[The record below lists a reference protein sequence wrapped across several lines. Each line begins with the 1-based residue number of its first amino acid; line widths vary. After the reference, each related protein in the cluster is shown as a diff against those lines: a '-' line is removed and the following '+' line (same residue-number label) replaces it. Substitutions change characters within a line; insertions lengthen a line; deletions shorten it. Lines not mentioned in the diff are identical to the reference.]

1 MKLNPDWLGLPQT
14 QTLIKAFADVGKA
27 NKLRFV
33 GGAVRDALLGI
44 KAEDIDAATSLLPEE
59 ITKLLEKI
67 GIRVIPTG
75 IKHGTVTAVIDG
87 KPFEITTLRSD
98 ISCDGRHAEVAFT
111 DSWQDDAARRD
122 FTMNALYL
130 GTDGELFDYF
140 GGIEDARTGRVRFI
154 GNPKER
160 ITEDY
165 LRILRFFRFF
175 AYYGKGEIDKDGLAA
190 CSEFA
195 EKISTLSGERI
206 QHEMLKLL
214 AAPAPTT
221 AVELMQKA
229 GILDHICG
237 FSCHTTLI
245 AGSVTINLAL
255 LLLSADI
262 SPVDALNILADRWRL
277 SNELKKYL
285 LLLINHIN
293 DISINLPL
301 TRQKHLLRILGAENF
316 STLIKLKQVLEPQH
330 DYQKMLNLAM
340 NWKIPI
346 ISVNGDDLIKSGFSE
361 GKELGKTLKK
371 LEMLW
376 EESDYT
382 LTKEKLLLLATRI

>member
-1 MKLNPDWLGLPQT
+1 MKFNPDWLGLPQT
-14 QTLIKAFADVGKA
+14 KTLIKAFANADKA
-27 NKLRFV
+27 NELRFV

-44 KAEDIDAATSLLPEE
+44 NAEDIDAATSLLPEE
-59 ITKLLEKI
+59 TTKLLEKI

-75 IKHGTVTAVIDG
+75 IKHGTVTAIIDG
-87 KPFEITTLRSD
+87 KLFEITTLRSD
-98 ISCDGRHAEVAFT
+98 ISCDGRHAEVTFT
-111 DSWQDDAARRD
+111 DSWQADAARRD
-122 FTMNALYL
+122 FTMNAIYL
-130 GTDGELFDYF
+130 GTDGELFDYL
-140 GGIEDARTGRVRFI
+140 GGIEDVRFGRVCFI
-154 GNPKER
+154 GNPKQR

-175 AYYGKGEIDKDGLAA
+175 AYYGKGEIDSGGLAA
-190 CSEFA
+190 CSELA

-214 AAPAPTT
+214 TSPAPIT
-221 AVELMQKA
+221 AVELMQKT
-229 GILDHICG
+229 GILEQVCG
-237 FSCHTTLI
+237 FSCHPVLV

-262 SPVDALNILADRWRL
+262 LPVDALNILADRWRI
-277 SNELKKYL
+277 SNEQKKHL
-285 LLLINHIN
+285 LLLINNIN

-316 STLIKLKQVLEPQH
+316 SILIKLKQALDLKH

-340 NWKIPI
+340 NWKIP
-346 ISVNGDDLIKSGFSE
+346 VMPVKGDDLIKSGFSE

>member
-14 QTLIKAFADVGKA
+14 KTLIKAFANADKA
-27 NKLRFV
+27 NELRFV

-44 KAEDIDAATSLLPEE
+44 NAEDIDAVTSLLPEE
-59 ITKLLEKI
+59 TTKLLEKI

-98 ISCDGRHAEVAFT
+98 ISCDGRHAEVVFT

-140 GGIEDARTGRVRFI
+140 GGIDDARSGRVRFI

-175 AYYGKGEIDKDGLAA
+175 AYYGKGEIDSGGLAA
-190 CSEFA
+190 CSELA

-214 AAPAPTT
+214 AAPDPYI
-221 AVELMQKA
+221 VLDIMQKA
-229 GILDHICG
+229 KILDHICG
-237 FSCHTTLI
+237 FSSSPQLI
-245 AGSVTINLAL
+245 AGKANINLAL
-255 LLLSADI
+255 LLLSANI
-262 SPVDALNILADRWRL
+262 PPSDALVILTDRWKI